1 VLKAKS
7 FIPDVSTDLI
17 RGLLKRLSIKIHD
30 NNNAGAVNMKIIIF
44 LSLIKFIIKN
54 ELLF

>member
-30 NNNAGAVNMKIIIF
+30 NNNAGAVNTKIIIF

-54 ELLF
+54 ELIF